1 MLLVK
6 TYLDKS
12 EVNGTG
18 CFTDEFIPKGATIW
32 KLERPF
38 DVVLSEEEFILLP
51 QMAKEHILH
60 FAYYNKEDGG
70 YVLCSDNAKFFN
82 HSDNPNTEDQTGITT
97 ALRDIQKG
105 EEILSDYF
113 TFDALVEIKKIPKNN

>member
-1 MLLVK
+1 MLVVK

-12 EVNGTG
+12 EVNGIG
-18 CFTDEFIPKGATIW
+18 CFADEFIPKGATIW
-32 KLERPF
+32 QLSRGF
-38 DVVLSEEEFILLP
+38 DVVLILNEFLMLP
-51 QMAKEHILH
+51 AIAQEHILH

-82 HSDNPNTEDQTGITT
+82 HSDNPNTEDSTGVTT

-105 EEILSDYF
+105 EEILSDYY
-113 TFDALVEIKKIPKNN
+113 TFDALAEHKLSKTN